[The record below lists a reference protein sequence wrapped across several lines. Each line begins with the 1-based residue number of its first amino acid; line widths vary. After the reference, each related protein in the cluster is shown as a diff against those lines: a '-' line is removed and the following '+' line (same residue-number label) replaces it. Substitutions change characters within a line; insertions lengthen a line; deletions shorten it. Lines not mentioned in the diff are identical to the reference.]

1 MKNIK
6 PKKGRLLISEPSML
20 DTNFKRSVL
29 LLTEHND
36 NESIAFILNQPTK
49 IKIHDLFEDF
59 PSFDANVH
67 VGGPVEKNTLH
78 YIHSLGDKIENSIPI
93 SDNLYWSG
101 NFETLKDLIK
111 NKEVKASEIRFFI
124 GYSGWNQ
131 GQLEHEL
138 NEKSWIVCKEN
149 LKHLLDNN
157 DKHMWRDFI
166 KKMDKKYA
174 IWSNMPEDPE
184 LN

>member
-1 MKNIK
+1 MKTIK

-20 DTNFKRSVL
+20 DANFKRSVL

-67 VGGPVEKNTLH
+67 IGGPVEKNTLH
-78 YIHSLGDKIENSIPI
+78 YIHSLGDKIDNSIPI

-101 NFETLKDLIK
+101 SFDTLKKLIK
-111 NKEVKASEIRFFI
+111 NKLTFGLLKFITKPVKKWFSIFDFGECSLFAILRTLD
-124 GYSGWNQ
+124 
-131 GQLEHEL
+131 QLL
-138 NEKSWIVCKEN
+138 TAR
-149 LKHLLDNN
+149 NN
-157 DKHMWRDFI
+157 R
-166 KKMDKKYA
+166 
-174 IWSNMPEDPE
+174 
-184 LN
+184 

>member
-6 PKKGRLLISEPSML
+6 PKKGRLLISEPNML
-20 DTNFKRSVL
+20 DSNFKRSVL

-36 NESIAFILNQPTK
+36 NESIGFILNQPTK

-67 VGGPVEKNTLH
+67 VGGPVEKNTLN

-111 NKEVKASEIRFFI
+111 NKEVSATEIRFFV
-124 GYSGWNQ
+124 GYSGWSP

-138 NEKSWIVCKEN
+138 NEKSWIVCNEN
-149 LKHLLDNN
+149 VKHLLDNN
-157 DKHMWRDFI
+157 DKQMWRDFI
-166 KKMDKKYA
+166 KKMDKEYA

>member
-20 DTNFKRSVL
+20 DSNFKRSVL

-67 VGGPVEKNTLH
+67 VGGPVEKNTL
-78 YIHSLGDKIENSIPI
+78 
-93 SDNLYWSG
+93 
-101 NFETLKDLIK
+101 TLHT
-111 NKEVKASEIRFFI
+111 
-124 GYSGWNQ
+124 Q
-131 GQLEHEL
+131 P
-138 NEKSWIVCKEN
+138 
-149 LKHLLDNN
+149 
-157 DKHMWRDFI
+157 WR
-166 KKMDKKYA
+166 
-174 IWSNMPEDPE
+174 
-184 LN
+184 

>member
-6 PKKGRLLISEPSML
+6 PKKGRLLISEPSMF
-20 DTNFKRSVL
+20 DSNFKRSVL
-29 LLTEHND
+29 LITEHNH

-67 VGGPVEKNTLH
+67 VGGPVEKNTLN
-78 YIHSLGDKIENSIPI
+78 YIHSLGDKIDNSIPI

-101 NFETLKDLIK
+101 NFETLKKLIK
-111 NKEVKASEIRFFI
+111 NKEVNATEIRFFV
-124 GYSGWNQ
+124 GYSGWNP

-138 NEKSWIVCKEN
+138 SEKSWIVCNKN
-149 LKHLLDNN
+149 VKHLLHIN

-166 KKMDKKYA
+166 KKMNKEYA